1 MEFYRLYSQIN
12 YEQKVYDFKRYKTFS
27 EAETVLREMIAAQGK
42 KMNIASYIS
51 AIRKGKNRNYRKI
64 IADALKNIFLE
75 TEPLSA
81 EKITLMQNAIDD
93 YNDDC
98 QAGDKEP
105 MNDFNAYIEERIVIL
120 EFNFNE
126 KLHLEFDINT
136 QDSFNDGIFYS
147 YFFIEDSTGK
157 FKVNIDPETETDL
170 PQKRSNSSSI
180 VCVYTCLTDHAY
192 HAEDELTC
200 PNHIPRGMTPKEMKK
215 INSHISTE
223 TIVKHIKI
231 LKKLGIPIKQYK
243 ISKAEKEFW
252 EARHKCYNEGYEID
266 PDFREKVPEPI
277 DASGLGIQVNPLL
290 VLFVLKSSDEP
301 LRQADMI
308 EVIKEKYNVNI
319 ARAAVGRH
327 IDLLKGFGYP
337 IEKTK
342 NGYIFR
348 K

>member
-1 MEFYRLYSQIN
+1 
-12 YEQKVYDFKRYKTFS
+12 
-27 EAETVLREMIAAQGK
+27 
-42 KMNIASYIS
+42 
-51 AIRKGKNRNYRKI
+51 
-64 IADALKNIFLE
+64 
-75 TEPLSA
+75 
-81 EKITLMQNAIDD
+81 
-93 YNDDC
+93 
-98 QAGDKEP
+98 
-105 MNDFNAYIEERIVIL
+105 
-120 EFNFNE
+120 
-126 KLHLEFDINT
+126 
-136 QDSFNDGIFYS
+136 
-147 YFFIEDSTGK
+147 
-157 FKVNIDPETETDL
+157 
-170 PQKRSNSSSI
+170 
-180 VCVYTCLTDHAY
+180 
-192 HAEDELTC
+192 
-200 PNHIPRGMTPKEMKK
+200 MKK

-290 VLFVLKSSDEP
+290 VLFVLKSSDKP